1 MAYVRRKAVQP
12 ESVDRVSDGTIG
24 MVIFID
30 NKPIQ
35 FSFEGSQLR
44 GTIPASKLNAKDL
57 RALVMPALARLFG
70 RLK

>member
-1 MAYVRRKAVQP
+1 MPRPKRSVVQP
-12 ESVDRVSDGTIG
+12 QVDRVADGTIG

-35 FSFEGSQLR
+35 FSFEATQLR
-44 GTIPASKLNAKDL
+44 GTLPGSKLNAKDL